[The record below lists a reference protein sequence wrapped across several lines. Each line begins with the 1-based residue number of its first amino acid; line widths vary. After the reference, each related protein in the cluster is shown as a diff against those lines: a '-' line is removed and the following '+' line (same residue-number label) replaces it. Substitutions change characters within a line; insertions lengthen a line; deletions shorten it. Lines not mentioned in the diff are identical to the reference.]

1 MTDPKMP
8 PGPSD
13 FGKRRTSVPTESLL
27 RAVRDASERLTRF
40 SRDPGVRRE
49 AGNVAQSVGKL
60 LDAIRKSGAEKGR

>member
-1 MTDPKMP
+1 MTDPKTP
-8 PGPSD
+8 PDPSD

-40 SRDPGVRRE
+40 SRDPDVRRE
-49 AGNVAQSVGKL
+49 AGNVAQAVGKL